1 MLTEDL
7 LHVIDIIDLL
17 TELAPLIFGVGDEFF
32 LFVKTVTEIFP
43 SSLQLEER
51 RYLGTGRLDDGTGK
65 ILFLLLPFLSLRL
78 TLLLRLLSCL

>member
-32 LFVKTVTEIFP
+32 FLSRLSPRFSQV
-43 SSLQLEER
+43 SLQLEER

>member
-43 SSLQLEER
+43 SSLQRSEEHTSELQSQR
-51 RYLGTGRLDDGTGK
+51 
-65 ILFLLLPFLSLRL
+65 
-78 TLLLRLLSCL
+78 